1 MKKVIS
7 KSFKRCL
14 ALALVLCLVVGLCP
28 AVFAAETEQK
38 KYVSLGDSMTNG
50 YGLTGYGKA
59 NGYLEESPDAYPVK
73 IAEHFGWDLTQLA
86 MSAMRAED
94 LHYILEYGRENAYQ
108 GDAYTQSEFINGR
121 FKNDCGGVEAAAN
134 TYQSA
139 IADADVITLGVG
151 NANFGVFLL
160 GRITNALGV
169 LGGNPAADAWINF
182 EDAIREC
189 DEPTKA
195 FLRQIREEVKASLY
209 ANVPA
214 EAHEIIAP
222 IENAISY
229 AVVSYV
235 MNYAGCVDRIVELN
249 PDAEIIIVGIMNTF
263 SGMNIS
269 YEGQIISLDTVVG
282 EAVEAVNIYLSTQPV
297 VLQMMG
303 KFPQAKFYYAESPN
317 VDVIVNTFASQ
328 IYNTDSVLRDRVL
341 TEVQDMIWPMLNA
354 TAPGTYVNI
363 TRADVEAYEAA
374 IYSSPTNVPAI
385 ANYLKENESKLMSVA
400 VYLAFE
406 NAIIEASQLEAL
418 DANALITLVGG
429 LDTVFNGMQEKV
441 EAHMTENKD
450 EVKLGVA
457 ISVAAYMGYHNIIKD
472 MDKITEIYQYIAL
485 PDGMSYVLESDPT
498 IMSLLNLF
506 ARMLIGNGIGC
517 HPSAAGH
524 DDLTAAI
531 IEAYENGQ
539 SAQDVSA
546 EKITVAVNKIL
557 YALEKYGPQDSNAYE
572 VNDDS
577 YYVALGDGTAVSGE
591 YNDYVEQFATQ
602 NRLDYKNLAQKGLLI
617 QDAGNI
623 LAENYEDIAKADLI
637 TVGFGNITLL
647 EEALD
652 AAINSIVQGPKT
664 YDWEAL
670 VSAQGVPY
678 VEGILNSVREELVA
692 SGMAGEFSYSLGSP
706 INISI
711 KIDITEFVM
720 SFIEDYAYNALVY
733 AYTMPEYVNAVREIN
748 PDAKILV
755 VGMYNP
761 FKGRSL
767 EFDGKTLPIGDILDK
782 VVDFATL
789 HSTVYGSLTENVIFV
804 KAPEV
809 ENVNNG
815 QNMGVIE
822 FVGAIKAKHGL
833 YPNQAGHTYI
843 KDQLTSA
850 LDITINKTK
859 LIGDVN
865 DDGIVNIFDA
875 TEIQRYNAQYRDFD
889 NWEMEIADV
898 NFDGIINVFDATEIQ
913 RYVAGYITEFTK

>member
-1 MKKVIS
+1 MKKFIS
-7 KSFKRCL
+7 KSLKRCL

-50 YGLTGYGKA
+50 YGLTGYGNV

-73 IAEHFGWDLTQLA
+73 LSEHFGWDLTQLA

-108 GDAYTQSEFINGR
+108 GDGYTKSEFINGR

-134 TYQSA
+134 TYQTA
-139 IADADVITLGVG
+139 IAEADVITMGVG

-169 LGGNPAADAWINF
+169 LGGNPSADAWIDF

-195 FLRQIREEVKASLY
+195 FIRQIREEVKASLY

-214 EAHEIIAP
+214 ESHEIIAP

-235 MNYAGCVDRIVELN
+235 MNFAGCVDRIVELN
-249 PDAEIIIVGIMNTF
+249 PDAEIIIVGLMNTF
-263 SGMNIS
+263 SGMDLS
-269 YEGQIISLDTVVG
+269 YEGNVISLEKVVG

-297 VLQMMG
+297 VLQMMN

-317 VDVIVNTFASQ
+317 VDVIVNTYASQ
-328 IYNTDSVLRDRVL
+328 IYNTDSVLRERVL
-341 TEVQDMIWPMLNA
+341 SEVQGMVWPMLNA

-363 TRADVEAYEAA
+363 TLDDVRAYEAA
-374 IYSSPTNVPAI
+374 INKTPANVPAI
-385 ANYLKENESKLMSVA
+385 AKYLTENEAILPSVT

-406 NAIIEASQLEAL
+406 KAIIEASQLEVL
-418 DANALITLVGG
+418 DASALIKLVDG
-429 LDTVFNGMQEKV
+429 LGSVFDGMQEKV
-441 EAHMTENKD
+441 TAHMQNNIDAKKMGT
-450 EVKLGVA
+450 
-457 ISVAAYMGYHNIIKD
+457 AAFVSGYMGYGYDNIE
-472 MDKITEIYQYIAL
+472 KISEIYQHIAL
-485 PDGMSYVLESDPT
+485 PDGMSDVLESDPT

-531 IEAYENGQ
+531 IEAYENGTTA
-539 SAQDVSA
+539 SEVAA

-577 YYVALGDGTAVSGE
+577 FYVALGDGTAVSGE
-591 YNDYVEQFATQ
+591 YTDYVEQFATE
-602 NRLDYKNLAQKGLLI
+602 NRLDYKNLSQKGLLI
-617 QDAGNI
+617 QNAGNI
-623 LAENYEDIAKADLI
+623 LAENYTDIAKADLI

-647 EEALD
+647 EEAL
-652 AAINSIVQGPKT
+652 NSALSSVTSSPKT

-692 SGMAGEFSYSLGSP
+692 SGMAGEFSYSLGGLLT
-706 INISI
+706 I
-711 KIDITEFVM
+711 KIDITEFVTA
-720 SFIEDYAYNALVY
+720 FIEDYAYNALVY

-789 HSTVYGSLTENVIFV
+789 HSKVYGSLTENVVFV
-804 KAPEV
+804 EAPEV

-815 QNMGVIE
+815 QNMSVIE
-822 FVGAIKAKHGL
+822 FAGAILAKHGL

-850 LDITINKTK
+850 LDITINKTRP
-859 LIGDVN
+859 IGDV
-865 DDGIVNIFDA
+865 DYDYIVS
-875 TEIQRYNAQYRDFD
+875 
-889 NWEMEIADV
+889 
-898 NFDGIINVFDATEIQ
+898 VFDATEIQ
-913 RYVAGYITEFTK
+913 RYLASMREFDDEDKAVADVNFDGSINILDVTTIQRYLAGYITEFTK